1 MIYLEAWIFLFLPE
15 LNFDFLL
22 IDSAEVLTINFCSVE
37 ERAVAG
43 GENVSPTEV
52 DEIEETTDE
61 MVTVGVI
68 EETTEELETAGV
80 IEATTETL
88 ETVGVIEATTEEL
101 EIAGVIEAEGLET
114 ALILW
119 SFMSKRDQE
128 ETSEEVETAEE
139 VPEEAFVF
147 TEEEYGRYCKG
158 AFKFS

>member
-68 EETTEELETAGV
+68 EETKEELETG
-80 IEATTETL
+80 
-88 ETVGVIEATTEEL
+88 GVIEATTEEL

-119 SFMSKRDQE
+119 SFMSKRDHE